1 MDAMPSLPQT
11 LRNIVASDRE
21 RAFHDPQW
29 VEDQLR
35 LVHGVDSRV
44 WVLVV
49 AAEEEV
55 ARQITSGVPPGILT
69 AQIETRRRLK
79 RDAASWAAGVWGY
92 ALGMASLKCISPL
105 EPAPS
110 LAFQETERREAW
122 TRRKRVLAAA
132 YEALCRVK
140 EVLGAVKREP
150 AT

>member
-1 MDAMPSLPQT
+1 MTSLPKT
-11 LRNIVASDRE
+11 LRNIVSSDRE

-35 LVHGVDSRV
+35 LVHGDDSRV

-49 AAEEEV
+49 AAEEEI
-55 ARQITSGVPPGILT
+55 ARQITSGVPPGILA
-69 AQIETRRRLK
+69 AQFETRRRLR

-92 ALGMASLKCISPL
+92 ALGMASLKGVSPL

-110 LAFQETERREAW
+110 LAFEETKRREAS

-132 YEALCRVK
+132 HGALCRAK
-140 EVLGAVKREP
+140 ELLGAARKEP